1 MVWIYWV
8 QLWHLIWVRLERA
21 EHRRSGEGEEARVS
35 ERSEF
40 PRRPSTGRG
49 AQGTGAQHRLATW
62 RRVSLVTFFA
72 RAKKV
77 TPMNNEAPSARATRK
92 TPTPQPF

>member
-1 MVWIYWV
+1 VDDLAV
-8 QLWHLIWVRLERA
+8 DLDLPVRLERA

-49 AQGTGAQHRLATW
+49 AQGTGAQHRLAAGGTFL
-62 RRVSLVTFFA
+62 LVTFLCGQ
-72 RAKKV
+72 RKV
-77 TPMNNEAPSARATRK
+77 TPMNNEALSARATLK
-92 TPTPQPF
+92 APTPQPF